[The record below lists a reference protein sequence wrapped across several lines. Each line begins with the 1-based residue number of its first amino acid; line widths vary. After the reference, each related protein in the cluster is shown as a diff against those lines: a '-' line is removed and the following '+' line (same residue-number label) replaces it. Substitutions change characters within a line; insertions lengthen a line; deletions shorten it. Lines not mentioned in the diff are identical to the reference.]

1 MLHSPKTT
9 ADQTIARYLLPRLV
23 SFVTNTETEDPE
35 KARGLIAHALTTFVT
50 TLKQPQL
57 SAAMSLV
64 LPTLLSR
71 ANSEEN
77 PGGVYPETS
86 ARLLELAGADQAAFR
101 GVVAGM
107 TESQRAFMEGV
118 IKAGRARGT
127 GQQSSS
133 IGEDKEPTIA
143 LRMDFGGS

>member
-1 MLHSPKTT
+1 M
-9 ADQTIARYLLPRLV
+9 ARYLVPRLI

-50 TLKQPQL
+50 SLKQPQL
-57 SAAMSLV
+57 SAGMSLV

-71 ANSEEN
+71 ANGEEN
-77 PGGVYPETS
+77 PSGVYPETS

-107 TESQRAFMEGV
+107 TEGQRAFMEGV
-118 IKAGRARGT
+118 IKAGRARGA
-127 GQQSSS
+127 GQQKNAD
-133 IGEDKEPTIA
+133 GEDKEPTIA
-143 LRMDFGGS
+143 LRMNFGGS

>member
-1 MLHSPKTT
+1 
-9 ADQTIARYLLPRLV
+9 
-23 SFVTNTETEDPE
+23 
-35 KARGLIAHALTTFVT
+35 
-50 TLKQPQL
+50 
-57 SAAMSLV
+57 MSLV

-71 ANSEEN
+71 ASGEEN

-118 IKAGRARGT
+118 IKAGRARGA
-127 GQQSSS
+127 GQQKNAN
-133 IGEDKEPTIA
+133 GEDKEPTIA
-143 LRMDFGGS
+143 LRMNFGGS